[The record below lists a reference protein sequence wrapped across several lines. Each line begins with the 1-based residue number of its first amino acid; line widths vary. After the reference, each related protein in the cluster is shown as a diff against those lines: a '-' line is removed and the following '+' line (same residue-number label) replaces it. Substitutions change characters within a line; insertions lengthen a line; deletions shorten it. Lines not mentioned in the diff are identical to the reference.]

1 MQTSIT
7 PEELADMGDV
17 TILDVRK
24 KSAYDE
30 DTVVIAG
37 PAWRDPATIDDWAP
51 GLAGDLNVYKD
62 GDRPVVCYCVRGHE
76 VSQGASEELRR
87 LGIDA
92 RYLEGGIDGWKATRG
107 RLAPKP

>member
-1 MQTSIT
+1 MQTSIAS
-7 PEELADMGDV
+7 EELADMGDV

-24 KSAYDE
+24 KPAYDE

-51 GLAGDLNVYKD
+51 GLAGDLKVDKD
-62 GDRPVVCYCVRGHE
+62 GDRPVVCCYVRDHE
-76 VSQGASEELRR
+76 ASQGTSEELRR

-92 RYLEGGIDGWKATRG
+92 RYLEGGING
-107 RLAPKP
+107 

>member
-24 KSAYDE
+24 KPAYDE

-37 PAWRDPATIDDWAP
+37 PAWRDPATIDDWASE
-51 GLAGDLNVYKD
+51 LVGDLNVDKD
-62 GDRPVVCYCVRGHE
+62 RDWPVVCYWVRGHE

-92 RYLEGGIDGWKATRG
+92 RYLDGSIDGWKATGG

>member
-24 KSAYDE
+24 KPAYDE

-37 PAWRDPATIDDWAP
+37 AACET
-51 GLAGDLNVYKD
+51 
-62 GDRPVVCYCVRGHE
+62 
-76 VSQGASEELRR
+76 RR
-87 LGIDA
+87 
-92 RYLEGGIDGWKATRG
+92 R
-107 RLAPKP
+107 

>member
-24 KSAYDE
+24 KPAYDE

-37 PAWRDPATIDDWAP
+37 
-51 GLAGDLNVYKD
+51 GLARPGDD
-62 GDRPVVCYCVRGHE
+62 
-76 VSQGASEELRR
+76 RR
-87 LGIDA
+87 LGPLIGP
-92 RYLEGGIDGWKATRG
+92 RPEHLQG
-107 RLAPKP
+107 